1 MFILSHQENELSDIV
16 TSLLTTQCP
25 TPPYL
30 GKVSLPNVTEPP
42 SLLKN
47 L

>member
-1 MFILSHQENELSDIV
+1 MLSHQENEPSDIV
-16 TSLLTTQCP
+16 TSLLTTQYP
-25 TPPYL
+25 TPPSL
-30 GKVSLPNVTEPP
+30 GKVSLPTVTEPP